1 MMALRSRWRI
11 FSAAPHRLFFW
22 TGSLYAVVSVALWTW
37 QQTSLFTPLAAPV
50 LWTVPYAQAHA
61 VLMIYGLF
69 GFYFCGFLLTTFPRW
84 LNDQPVPRALY
95 VTAWAAYT
103 LGAALF
109 CGGLFVARGLGV
121 AGVLAMLVGHG
132 LGTWAC
138 ARVLLRAPGWP
149 VQQVLIT
156 AGLLAGLLGLGAA
169 AWSFALGSAAAYS
182 AARWMGLY
190 GYVLVVVFTVLYR
203 MVPFFTSTVTPDYE
217 TRRSAAALPLF
228 VLALAAHGLLGFL
241 GLTGA
246 LWLPDALLLAVLLR
260 ELVLWRF
267 WRAKGPPLLL
277 ILYIALAWFALS
289 FALNVGESLAVLLGA
304 APAPPFRNA
313 ALHALTVGGFG
324 SLLLGIST
332 RVTLGHSG
340 RGLLTTRGI
349 HALFWGFQ
357 VVPVLRIA
365 PDIAGY
371 WVPGWALHGFWSGGL
386 WVLAFGIW
394 LAGIGPLLLRPRS
407 DGRPG

>member
-1 MMALRSRWRI
+1 MSALLVRWRI
-11 FSAAPHRLFFW
+11 FSAAPHRMFFW
-22 TGSLYAVVSVALWTW
+22 TGALFAVVAVALWTW

-84 LNDQPVPRALY
+84 LNAVPVPPALY
-95 VTAWAAYT
+95 GAAWAGYT
-103 LGAALF
+103 LGAALCF
-109 CGGLFVARGLGV
+109 AGLFASRGLVVG
-121 AGVLAMLVGHG
+121 GVLALLAGHA
-132 LGTWAC
+132 LATWGC
-138 ARVLLRAPGWP
+138 ARVLLRTPGWP
-149 VQQVLIT
+149 LQQVLIV
-156 AGLLAGLLGLGAA
+156 AGLALGLLGLAAA
-169 AWSFALGSAAAYS
+169 AWSFAGGSQTAYR
-182 AARWMGLY
+182 AARWIGLY
-190 GYVLVVVFTVLYR
+190 GYVLPVVFTVLYR

-228 VLALAAHGLLGFL
+228 VLALAAHGVLGFL
-241 GLTGA
+241 EFPGA

-267 WRAKGPPLLL
+267 WRVTGPPLLL
-277 ILYIALAWFALS
+277 ILYVALAWFALA
-289 FALNVGESLAVLLGA
+289 FALNVGESLALLLAG

-349 HALFWGFQ
+349 HALFWGYQ
-357 VVPVLRIA
+357 AVPLLRIA

-371 WVPGWALHGFWSGGL
+371 WVPALAVQGFWAGWL
-386 WVLAFGIW
+386 WVLAFGVW
-394 LAGIGPLLLRPRS
+394 LLGIGPILLRPRS